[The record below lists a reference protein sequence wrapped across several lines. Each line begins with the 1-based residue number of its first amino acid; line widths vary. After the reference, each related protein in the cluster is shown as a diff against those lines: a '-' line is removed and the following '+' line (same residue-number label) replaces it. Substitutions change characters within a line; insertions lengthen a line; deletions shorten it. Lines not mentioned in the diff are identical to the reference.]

1 MSSFISPVKRDVT
14 DHISKDRKMNPGP
27 GSYDTQIQDK
37 LKTLNFQLSTRYH
50 MKPFG
55 SGSNRFPYQKS
66 PFQESKKAN
75 TIDFN

>member
-1 MSSFISPVKRDVT
+1 MKLS
-14 DHISKDRKMNPGP
+14 PGP

-37 LKTLNFQLSTRYH
+37 LKTLNYQLSSRYQ

-55 SGSNRFPYQKS
+55 VGGARFEYHVDKPAKKS
-66 PFQESKKAN
+66 S